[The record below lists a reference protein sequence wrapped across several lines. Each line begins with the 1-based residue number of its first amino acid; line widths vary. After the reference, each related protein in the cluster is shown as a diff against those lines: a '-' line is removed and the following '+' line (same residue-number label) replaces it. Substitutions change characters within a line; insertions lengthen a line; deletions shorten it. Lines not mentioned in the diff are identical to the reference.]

1 MPPNHFESEVESFL
15 EGSHGDRTHI
25 KRADHHTVTP
35 LCGTL
40 LNDRAAAVGGFAL
53 HEAFWRRVAGVSD
66 PRVVQFPRLVAVG
79 SRRGVSESRVSRNF
93 ARNSLDGVPSFEG
106 RSLGLQRFLASLK
119 NDRWK
124 LRAKFVWRSVF
135 VARVELSDGHSC
147 KHPAA
152 GKTKAPKRMR
162 RGLAGGSDRRRSG
175 DLSIFSRT
183 LYQLSYRA
191 LGWNRPDH
199 F

>member
-1 MPPNHFESEVESFL
+1 M
-15 EGSHGDRTHI
+15 
-25 KRADHHTVTP
+25 
-35 LCGTL
+35 
-40 LNDRAAAVGGFAL
+40 VGGFAL

-79 SRRGVSESRVSRNF
+79 SRPRAAGSRVSRNF
-93 ARNSLDGVPSFEG
+93 ARNFLEGVPSFEG

-152 GKTKAPKRMR
+152 GKTKAPKRML
-162 RGLAGGSDRRRSG
+162 RGLGGGSDRRRSG

-191 LGWNRPDH
+191 NLKTLA
-199 F
+199 

>member
-152 GKTKAPKRMR
+152 GKTKAPKRML

-191 LGWNRPDH
+191 KT
-199 F
+199 